1 MKNCQW
7 RLLKKIKRKV
17 GLRYNDKL
25 THLILKKAEGSTYI
39 LLIYLIRSQHLLIGK
54 LGWVSF
60 KKGYYLYIGSAK
72 KCLKKRLIRHLSRQK
87 NRFWHIDYLLS
98 APSSAKVT
106 NIWVSRK
113 SCECSIAQ
121 ELYQSDICTLVKIGF
136 GSSDCQCFS
145 HFFRV
150 EAPNLD
156 MLNQILTKKNFLA
169 ISDARG
175 HSGNDYGNTS

>member
-1 MKNCQW
+1 M
-7 RLLKKIKRKV
+7 LE
-17 GLRYNDKL
+17 
-25 THLILKKAEGSTYI
+25 KAEGQTYI

-60 KKGYYLYIGSAK
+60 KKGYYLYVGSAK
-72 KCLKKRLIRHLSRQK
+72 KCLKKRLIRHLSGQK

-98 APSSAKVT
+98 PPSSAQVA

-121 ELYQSDICTLVKIGF
+121 ELYQSEIYTLVKRGF

-145 HFFRV
+145 HLFRV
-150 EAPNLD
+150 EIPDLD
-156 MLNQILTKKNFLA
+156 MLNQILTKKNFSA
-169 ISDARG
+169 IQMPEVSPGMIMKIPAK
-175 HSGNDYGNTS
+175 